1 MAIPTATFARPA
13 PEDNVR
19 SRKITPDRRRHKR
32 INLTLLGR
40 FLRANKEEF
49 PCKLIDI
56 SVGGAAIL
64 SPTPV
69 KNNERII
76 AYFDQIGGLEG
87 NVVRSN
93 DRGFA
98 IQFIATRYKREKLAA
113 QLTYLLNRQELGP
126 HDERRH
132 DRIAPSNGSSTMK
145 LAEGVIVRV
154 QVLDVSVSGASVGTE
169 ARPPLGHAVLLGKL
183 RAKVVRHHDQG
194 IGVEFLD
201 TQDIKTVRKNFE

>member
-1 MAIPTATFARPA
+1 MAISTATFARPA
-13 PEDNVR
+13 AGQDAQ

-32 INLTLLGR
+32 VNITLLGR
-40 FLRANKEEF
+40 FMRANKQEF

-64 SPTPV
+64 SPAQV
-69 KNNERII
+69 DDDERII

-87 NVVRSN
+87 TVVRSN
-93 DRGFA
+93 ERGFA

-113 QLTYLLNRQELGP
+113 QLTYLLNRKELGP

-132 DRIAPSNGSSTMK
+132 TRTAPPNGSSTLK
-145 LAEGVIVRV
+145 LADGVIVRV
-154 QVLDVSVSGASVGTE
+154 QVLDVSISGASVGTE
-169 ARPPLGHAVLLGKL
+169 ARPPLGHEVLLGKL

-194 IGVEFLD
+194 IGVQFLD
-201 TQDIKTVRKNFE
+201 TQELTAVRKHFT

>member
-1 MAIPTATFARPA
+1 MPTATFARPA
-13 PEDNVR
+13 AQNDSR

-32 INLTLLGR
+32 VNLTLLGR
-40 FLRANKEEF
+40 FMRADKQEF

-64 SPTPV
+64 SPAPV
-69 KNNERII
+69 EHNERII

-113 QLTYLLNRQELGP
+113 QLTYLLNRKELGP

-132 DRIAPSNGSSTMK
+132 DRIAPDNGASTLK
-145 LAEGVIVRV
+145 LAEGVTVRV

-169 ARPPLGHAVLLGKL
+169 ARPPLGHEVLLGKL

-194 IGVEFLD
+194 IGVQFLD
-201 TQDIKTVRKNFE
+201 TQDIKAVRQHFA